1 MAKEIAGYVK
11 LQIKGGQANPA
22 PPVGPALGQRGINI
36 MEFCKAFNEKT
47 KAFMGKPVPVVI
59 TVYKDKKFDFIIKSP
74 PASHFIREA
83 AKLKSGYWSK
93 RIIMKKKSKRYREI
107 LKSLIKD
114 NKITT
119 KEVLDLVK
127 KNSTTKFDES
137 IDVSLRINLK
147 QTKGGDLS
155 LRTIVNL
162 PNGSGKKN
170 KVAVLCE
177 ADKVDLA
184 KKSGADVVG
193 SDDLIEKIASGKFDF
208 TKLICTPAMMSK
220 IGKHGKV
227 LGPKGLMPNPKLGTV
242 SADIAKAVKDIKTGL
257 VEIRNDKDG
266 NLSSTIGR
274 KSFSTDKL
282 LENYNHFIESVKKEK
297 PDNIKGEFI
306 KSSFITST
314 MGVSFKVGV
323 K

>member
-1 MAKEIAGYVK
+1 
-11 LQIKGGQANPA
+11 
-22 PPVGPALGQRGINI
+22 
-36 MEFCKAFNEKT
+36 
-47 KAFMGKPVPVVI
+47 
-59 TVYKDKKFDFIIKSP
+59 
-74 PASHFIREA
+74 
-83 AKLKSGYWSK
+83 
-93 RIIMKKKSKRYREI
+93 MKKRSKRYKQI
-107 LKSLIKD
+107 LKSAIKGK
-114 NKITT
+114 KITS
-119 KEVLDLVK
+119 KDALDLIK

-147 QTKGGDLS
+147 QSKGGDLS
-155 LRTIVNL
+155 LRTTVNL

-177 ADKVDLA
+177 PDKVGEA

-193 SDDLIEKIASGKFDF
+193 SDDLIEQIAAKKFNF
-208 TKLICTPAMMSK
+208 TKLICTPAMMGK

-242 SADIAKAVKDIKTGL
+242 TTDIMKSVKDLKTGL

-274 KSFSTDKL
+274 KSFSTEKL
-282 LENYNHFIESVKKEK
+282 LENFNHFIESVKKEK
-297 PDNIKGEFI
+297 PDTIKGEFI
-306 KSSFITST
+306 KSSFISST
-314 MGVSFKVGV
+314 MGISFKVGV

>member
-1 MAKEIAGYVK
+1 
-11 LQIKGGQANPA
+11 
-22 PPVGPALGQRGINI
+22 
-36 MEFCKAFNEKT
+36 
-47 KAFMGKPVPVVI
+47 
-59 TVYKDKKFDFIIKSP
+59 
-74 PASHFIREA
+74 
-83 AKLKSGYWSK
+83 
-93 RIIMKKKSKRYREI
+93 MKKKSKRYKEI

-155 LRTIVNL
+155 LRTVVNL

-184 KKSGADVVG
+184 KKAGADVAG

-242 SADIAKAVKDIKTGL
+242 STDIAKAVKDIKTGL

>member
-1 MAKEIAGYVK
+1 
-11 LQIKGGQANPA
+11 
-22 PPVGPALGQRGINI
+22 
-36 MEFCKAFNEKT
+36 
-47 KAFMGKPVPVVI
+47 
-59 TVYKDKKFDFIIKSP
+59 
-74 PASHFIREA
+74 
-83 AKLKSGYWSK
+83 
-93 RIIMKKKSKRYREI
+93 MKKKSKRYKEI
-107 LKSLIKD
+107 LNSVIKD
-114 NKITT
+114 KKIQI
-119 KEVLDLVK
+119 KEIIELVK
-127 KNSTTKFDES
+127 KNSTVKFDES

-147 QTKGGDLS
+147 QTKGGDFS

-177 ADKVDLA
+177 PEKIEEA
-184 KKSGADVVG
+184 KKAGADITG

-242 SADIAKAVKDIKTGL
+242 ATDLSKAVKDIKFGL

-266 NLSSTIGR
+266 NLASTIGR
-274 KSFSTDKL
+274 KSFPSDKL
-282 LENYNHFIESVKKEK
+282 LENFNHFIETVKKEK
-297 PDNIKGEFI
+297 PDTIKGDFI
-306 KSSFITST
+306 KNILVTST
-314 MGVSFKVGV
+314 MGISYKVGG